1 MNNFVIT
8 IRRPYT
14 KRIIKRTKRFEIRT
28 RIPKDLEK
36 GSKIYVVEAGTHGE
50 IFFSFIVG
58 SIINIDP
65 WDAWLQYG
73 HEDLGVS
80 LDDYYEYTKESK
92 SIYLIEITNIESF
105 PGGFNLRDMSIKHP
119 PMWFARVK

>member
-14 KRIIKRTKRFEIRT
+14 YRILKRTKRFEIRT
-28 RIPKDLEK
+28 RVPKDLEK

-58 SIINIDP
+58 SIIKIAP
-65 WDAWLQYG
+65 YDAWQQYG

-80 LDDYYEYTKESK
+80 VEDFHNYTKNSLY
-92 SIYLIEITNIESF
+92 IYLIEITNIETF
-105 PGGFNLRDMSIKHP
+105 PGGFNLRDMSIKRP
-119 PMWFARVK
+119 PMWFVRVK

>member
-8 IRRPYT
+8 IRKPYT
-14 KRIIKRTKRFEIRT
+14 KLILKKTKKFEIRT

-36 GSKIYVVEAGTHGE
+36 GSRIFVVEAGTHGA

-58 SIINIDP
+58 NIIKIAP
-65 WDAWLQYG
+65 YDAWQQYG
-73 HEDLGVS
+73 LEYLGVS
-80 LDDYYEYTKESK
+80 VEDFHNYTKNSLN
-92 SIYLIEITNIESF
+92 IYLIEITNLWTY
-105 PGGFNLRDMSIKHP
+105 PGGFNLCEMSIKRP